1 MASAYAQAAYGVE
14 NPRVGLLNNGTE
26 DHKGDELHQQTHALL
41 QNIKEINYVGNVEG
55 RDLMYGDIDVM
66 VSDGFTGNIAMKAV
80 EGCGK
85 TVSAIMKREFKRN
98 LWTKLRALLCGD
110 IIKKIRGSL
119 DYEAVGG
126 AMFLGLKKAVVK
138 GHGNS
143 KARGFAVCIAQAANA
158 VRGQMVEKIAGILE
172 TTMASEEK
180 VSEEK
185 AE

>member
-1 MASAYAQAAYGVE
+1 MTPAQTANAINVKIWTTPKGA
-14 NPRVGLLNNGTE
+14 GSTE
-26 DHKGDELHQQTHALL
+26 FRYQ
-41 QNIKEINYVGNVEG
+41 I
-55 RDLMYGDIDVM
+55 
-66 VSDGFTGNIAMKAV
+66 
-80 EGCGK
+80 K

-143 KARGFAVCIAQAANA
+143 KARGFSVCIAQAANA

-172 TTMASEEK
+172 TSMASEEK